1 MKKREK
7 PLKKRTEYAKM
18 QLDNPVFSARI
29 VKRILGGYDM
39 KFPRVLAAMPAAA
52 TMILCGSGRA
62 FAATANPLT
71 ANESPVTGWVFAG
84 IIGTAAVAGVLYF
97 IFSGKK
103 K

>member
-1 MKKREK
+1 MKKTISI
-7 PLKKRTEYAKM
+7 L
-18 QLDNPVFSARI
+18 LSVFLSLSIVFAQDARQRSVETI
-29 VKRILGGYDM
+29 VSD
-39 KFPRVLAAMPAAA
+39 VLAAMPAAA
-52 TMILCGSGRA
+52 TMILCGSGSA